1 MRSASKL
8 LLYFSLLLSACG
20 DRAPSTQPAYRQLTE
35 AVYASGKILPDNEYQ
50 LSANA
55 DGIITAILVSEG
67 DTVREGQELMRVKSE
82 VQDARLES
90 AAEAYREAREN
101 YSSNSPVL
109 RELQA
114 KLAAAKTKMQNDSI
128 NYIRYRNML
137 RANATSQAQ
146 FDQRELTYTLSK
158 KDFEALQSTYRHTR
172 SQLYLALKN
181 AESQYRISAEDK
193 ANYAIASR
201 INGRVYDLYKEP
213 GELVRRNEPV
223 ALLGDAGNMYMRL
236 LVDELDIARVRA
248 GHQVL
253 VRIDLYPDQVFE
265 ASVTKVYP
273 RLISEDQSFR
283 VDAKFTGEKPEIFYG
298 LNIEANII
306 ISERDS
312 VLTIPKS
319 YLVGQDSVWVERGKD
334 LEKVRIQKGV
344 ENFDLVEIRG
354 GIDKN
359 TTIKQR

>member
-1 MRSASKL
+1 MKL
-8 LLYFSLLLSACG
+8 LCSLYLLLSACTDG
-20 DRAPSTQPAYRQLTE
+20 PTTTQPAYRQLTE
-35 AVYASGKILPDNEYQ
+35 AVYASGQILPDNEYQ

-55 DGIITAILVSEG
+55 DGIIAAILVSEG
-67 DTVREGQELMRVKSE
+67 DTVHKGQDLMRIESE

-90 AAEAYREAREN
+90 AAEAYREARAN
-101 YSSNSPVL
+101 YSANSPVL

-114 KLAAAKTKMQNDSI
+114 KLAAAKTKLQNDSI
-128 NYIRYRNML
+128 NFIRYRNML

-146 FDQRELTYTLSK
+146 FDQRELAYALSQ
-158 KDFEALQSTYRHTR
+158 KDYEALQSTYRHTR

-181 AESQYRISAEDK
+181 AESQYRINAEDK
-193 ANYAIASR
+193 ANHVLQSR
-201 INGRVYDLYKEP
+201 IDGRVYDLYKEP

-223 ALLGDAGNMYMRL
+223 ALLGEAGNVYLRL
-236 LVDELDIARVRA
+236 LVDELDIARVRT
-248 GHQVL
+248 GQQVL
-253 VRIDLYPDQVFE
+253 VKIDLYPDQVFE
-265 ASVTKVYP
+265 ARITKVYP
-273 RLISEDQSFR
+273 KLIPEDQSFR

-334 LEKVRIQKGV
+334 LEKIRIQKGV

-354 GIDKN
+354 GIDEN